1 MLRFMPSTGCTAA
14 LVLRAAVLLH
24 AWPAVA
30 AESAQPCAGLEPG
43 PQRTVARVIDGET
56 LALDDGSELRLIG
69 ALAPRAL
76 DVGAE
81 PGRWPMEVAAKAEL
95 EALAL
100 GKSIEIGF
108 GGERV
113 DRHGRLQGH
122 AFIAQGGEPRWV
134 QGHML
139 EQGLARAYTL
149 AGNRACAEALLA
161 SEGTARGQARGLW
174 AEAAYQ
180 VRRVSRPGGLAR
192 FRTTFQLV
200 EGRIAR
206 VGQGRGRVYLNFA
219 AGRAR
224 TSDRR
229 PRRAFSVSILRGDQA
244 LLGALA
250 RDPKALEGRRVRA
263 SGWIEE
269 RDGLAIDLSAGGL
282 LELLDGERPG
292 REKADDARR

>member
-1 MLRFMPSTGCTAA
+1 MNGFPAPTSSKATGEWTRNAIWID
-14 LVLRAAVLLH
+14 LVGDLSGTGLDAGQWVQRDAVPEALRALLAEVGRVYAPFLLANADAVQRG
-24 AWPAVA
+24 
-30 AESAQPCAGLEPG
+30 AERVDC
-43 PQRTVARVIDGET
+43 VIDG
-56 LALDDGSELRLIG
+56 R
-69 ALAPRAL
+69 
-76 DVGAE
+76 
-81 PGRWPMEVAAKAEL
+81 
-95 EALAL
+95 
-100 GKSIEIGF
+100 
-108 GGERV
+108 
-113 DRHGRLQGH
+113 
-122 AFIAQGGEPRWV
+122 RWV

-149 AGNRACAEALLA
+149 TGNRACAEALLA

-219 AGRAR
+219 AERAR
-224 TSDRR
+224 GPDRR

-244 LLGALA
+244 LLGAHA

-263 SGWIEE
+263 RGWIEE

-282 LELLDGERPG
+282 LELLDDERPG
-292 REKADDARR
+292 REKAEDARR